1 MTENSKIK
9 KRLCPLCSK
18 SINNNNLNYYSKP
31 WTLVKCDCSFVYMPE
46 VPVYERMKKEFSWE
60 RNFNEGEVITTKKRV
75 RRFIK
80 GILKR
85 DKLKYLLN
93 KFCKKGEILDI
104 GCGSGAKFNN
114 ISNEYIP
121 YGIDISE
128 DSAKEA
134 DKVFKKRG
142 GEAVC
147 APSTE
152 VLDRFGENKFSGAIL
167 RAYLEHEHDP
177 FEVLKNLKFTLKPD
191 AHAIIKVP
199 NYNSVNRRVR
209 GNNWCGFR
217 FPDHVNQFTPKTL
230 LTMVSNANYEVV
242 KFNFFDYLP
251 TSDNMWMVIKPKQD
265 L

>member
-60 RNFNEGEVITTKKRV
+60 RNFDEGEVITTKKRV

-104 GCGSGAKFNN
+104 GCGSGAV
-114 ISNEYIP
+114 SY
-121 YGIDISE
+121 
-128 DSAKEA
+128 
-134 DKVFKKRG
+134 
-142 GEAVC
+142 
-147 APSTE
+147 TH
-152 VLDRFGENKFSGAIL
+152 L
-167 RAYLEHEHDP
+167 RAHE
-177 FEVLKNLKFTLKPD
+177 T
-191 AHAIIKVP
+191 
-199 NYNSVNRRVR
+199 
-209 GNNWCGFR
+209 
-217 FPDHVNQFTPKTL
+217 
-230 LTMVSNANYEVV
+230 
-242 KFNFFDYLP
+242 
-251 TSDNMWMVIKPKQD
+251 
-265 L
+265 

>member
-1 MTENSKIK
+1 MVNNSKIK
-9 KRLCPLCSK
+9 KRSCPLCNK
-18 SINNNNLNYYSKP
+18 SFNNNILSYKSNP
-31 WTLVKCDCSFVYMPE
+31 WKLTKCECSFVYMPE

-60 RNFNEGEVITTKKRV
+60 RNFSEKEVVSPKKRA

-80 GILKR
+80 ALLKR
-85 DKLKYLLN
+85 DKLKSLLYR
-93 KFCKKGEILDI
+93 FCNEGEILDI
-104 GCGSGAKFNN
+104 GCGSGAKFEN
-114 ISNEYIP
+114 ISNKYIP

-128 DSAKEA
+128 ESAREA
-134 DKVFKKRG
+134 NEVFKIRG

-177 FEVLKNLKFTLKPD
+177 FEVLKNLKYTLKND

-199 NYNSVNRRVR
+199 NYGSLNRRVR
-209 GNNWCGFR
+209 GNKWCGFR

-251 TSDNMWMVIKPKQD
+251 TSDNMWMVVKPKA
-265 L
+265 